1 MHPSASGQGEGPLG
15 AAENLAMHK
24 EWTTA
29 EDQQNLT
36 RHHQFMHD
44 DIVVNQAGVDPVVGL
59 DGYITM
65 MEETYAGLPDF
76 HVVLEDEF
84 ATDDRVVCR
93 WRLSG
98 THEGDLFG
106 IPATGKQIDYMGVS
120 LWEFDG
126 GKARRGWIFT
136 DVASLMAQLGM
147 A

>member
-1 MHPSASGQGEGPLG
+1 MG
-15 AAENLAMHK
+15 AEENRATHTA
-24 EWTTA
+24 WSDA
-29 EDQQNLT
+29 EDRQDLS
-36 RHHQFMHD
+36 RHHEFLHD
-44 DIVVNQAGVDPVVGL
+44 DIVVNQAGAEPVVGF
-59 DGYITM
+59 DGYLTM

-76 HVVLEDEF
+76 RVVLEDQF

-93 WRLSG
+93 WVATG

-106 IPATGKQIDYMGVS
+106 IPATGKKIEYMGVS

-136 DVASLMAQLGM
+136 DVATLMAQLGL